1 MKIMR
6 VTTET
11 VEEVIYR
18 YINECGENRFTTTD
32 ISRLM
37 GADEYQV
44 RAAIRW
50 LHDHGKVEPIQGLRS
65 CRYTNTS
72 GEKYSA
78 AVYQIR
84 QQPQVDFVTLNR
96 VFCGG

>member
-1 MKIMR
+1 
-6 VTTET
+6 
-11 VEEVIYR
+11 
-18 YINECGENRFTTTD
+18 
-32 ISRLM
+32 M

-65 CRYTNTS
+65 CRYTNTC

-84 QQPQVDFVTLNR
+84 QQTQVDFVTLNR

>member
-1 MKIMR
+1 MKPVR

-11 VEEVIYR
+11 VQEVIYR

-32 ISRLM
+32 ISRFM

-50 LHDHGKVEPIQGLRS
+50 LHDHGKVEPIKGVRS
-65 CRYTNTS
+65 YRYTNTC

-78 AVYQIR
+78 SVYQIR
-84 QQPQVDFVTLNR
+84 QQTQVDFVTLNR

>member
-1 MKIMR
+1 MNPVR

-11 VEEVIYR
+11 VKEVIYR

-32 ISRLM
+32 ISRFM

-50 LHDHGKVEPIQGLRS
+50 LHDDRMERMTHVHHR
-65 CRYTNTS
+65 
-72 GEKYSA
+72 
-78 AVYQIR
+78 
-84 QQPQVDFVTLNR
+84 
-96 VFCGG
+96 